1 MINEKFG
8 RLTVIS
14 YIGMVKNSMKIWEC
28 KCDCGKI
35 VKIRQGNLKNG
46 HTKSCGC
53 LQNEIRVSSNIIHGH
68 TSKHKNSKTFN
79 AWSNMKKRCFDKNNK
94 SYHHYGGRGI
104 TVCDRWLKFE
114 NFLNDMGCPSP
125 ELTLDR
131 IDTNGNYEPSN
142 CRWATQK
149 EQQNN
154 RRNNI
159 SRRAEMKL

>member
-14 YIGMVKNSMKIWEC
+14 YIGMSKNSMKMWKC

-35 VKIRQGNLKNG
+35 VEVRQGNLKNG

-53 LQNEIRVSSNIIHGH
+53 LQQEVRVTSNTTHGH
-68 TSKHKNSKTFN
+68 TSNHKNSKTFN
-79 AWSNMKKRCFDKNNK
+79 AWVNMKKRCFDKNNK
-94 SYHHYGGRGI
+94 SYHNYGGRGI
-104 TVCDRWLKFE
+104 TVCDRWMKFE
-114 NFLNDMGCPSP
+114 NFLEDMGCPSS

-131 IDTNGNYEPSN
+131 INTDGNYEPSN

-154 RRNNI
+154 RRNNV